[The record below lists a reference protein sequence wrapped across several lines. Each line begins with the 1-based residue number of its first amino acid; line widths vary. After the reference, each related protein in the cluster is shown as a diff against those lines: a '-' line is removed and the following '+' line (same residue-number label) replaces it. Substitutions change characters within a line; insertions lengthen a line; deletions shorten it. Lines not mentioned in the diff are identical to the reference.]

1 MDLNDLVVPGQR
13 VVVEFG
19 RRKRYSALVRRV
31 HEKAPEA
38 YQAKYIESVL
48 DESEIV
54 TESQFQFWEWLADY
68 YLCTIGEVMVSALP
82 ASFKLASE
90 TKLISNPDFD
100 RNYDRLSDKEF
111 LVVEALEIQM
121 VLSLMDVSEL
131 LDQKTVYPIVKSL
144 LEKKAVLIEEEL
156 KERYQPKIDSFVKLS
171 AEYSNEEKLQIAFDE
186 LQRAPKQ
193 LELLMRYVELSN
205 LFGNSKREVR
215 KVNLQ
220 KSSNANSSQ
229 VNQLVKKG
237 ILEIYQKE
245 VGRLQLDELET
256 NSLLNLNE
264 EQENALNTINKILDE
279 KRVCLLH
286 GVTGSGK
293 TEVYVRKIKEVIE
306 QGGKALYLVPEIA
319 LTTQLIHRLKRYFG
333 NRVGVYHSKFNA
345 QERVE
350 IWNKVL
356 KGEGYDVVIG
366 ARSALFLPFQK
377 LDLIIVDE
385 EHENSFKQFDPAPRY
400 NARDASMM
408 LAGITNSKVILGTAT
423 PSIETYWNA
432 NNQNY
437 GLVELKNRF
446 GGLQLPE
453 VFCANIKEEKRKK
466 TMNGNFTSFLLS
478 SIREAL
484 DQGEQIILFQ
494 NRRGYA
500 PQCSCEECGWV
511 PQCTR
516 CDVSLTYHKYDNRLS
531 CHYCGYSVQPFR
543 VCEGCGS
550 HKLQMMGFGT
560 EQIEEE
566 LNTLLNGARIRR
578 MDLDTTRNKNAY
590 QNLLQSFE
598 DREID
603 ILVGTQM
610 VTKGLDFDNVS
621 LVGILN
627 ADQMLN
633 FPDFRAFERSYQLMA
648 QVSGRAGRRQK
659 RGKVIVQT
667 WNPNHWIIQ
676 KVMANDFTGMYKQEL
691 LERRNFNYPPFY
703 RLILLTV
710 KNKDKALADSG
721 AKELTKL
728 LQTRLKGWVLG
739 PEYPAI
745 SRVRNYYLLNILIKF
760 DRNAS
765 PGKIKRYVTDCIID
779 FKQNK
784 EFKTCVV
791 RIDVD
796 PI

>member
-1 MDLNDLVVPGQR
+1 
-13 VVVEFG
+13 
-19 RRKRYSALVRRV
+19 
-31 HEKAPEA
+31 
-38 YQAKYIESVL
+38 
-48 DESEIV
+48 
-54 TESQFQFWEWLADY
+54 
-68 YLCTIGEVMVSALP
+68 
-82 ASFKLASE
+82 
-90 TKLISNPDFD
+90 
-100 RNYDRLSDKEF
+100 
-111 LVVEALEIQM
+111 
-121 VLSLMDVSEL
+121 
-131 LDQKTVYPIVKSL
+131 
-144 LEKKAVLIEEEL
+144 
-156 KERYQPKIDSFVKLS
+156 
-171 AEYSNEEKLQIAFDE
+171 
-186 LQRAPKQ
+186 
-193 LELLMRYVELSN
+193 MRYVELSN

-237 ILEIYQKE
+237 IVEIYQKE

-446 GGLQLPE
+446 GGLKLPE
-453 VFCANIKEEKRKK
+453 VFCADIKEEKRKK

-478 SIREAL
+478 SI
-484 DQGEQIILFQ
+484 
-494 NRRGYA
+494 
-500 PQCSCEECGWV
+500 
-511 PQCTR
+511 
-516 CDVSLTYHKYDNRLS
+516 
-531 CHYCGYSVQPFR
+531 
-543 VCEGCGS
+543 
-550 HKLQMMGFGT
+550 
-560 EQIEEE
+560 
-566 LNTLLNGARIRR
+566 
-578 MDLDTTRNKNAY
+578 
-590 QNLLQSFE
+590 
-598 DREID
+598 
-603 ILVGTQM
+603 
-610 VTKGLDFDNVS
+610 
-621 LVGILN
+621 
-627 ADQMLN
+627 
-633 FPDFRAFERSYQLMA
+633 
-648 QVSGRAGRRQK
+648 
-659 RGKVIVQT
+659 
-667 WNPNHWIIQ
+667 
-676 KVMANDFTGMYKQEL
+676 
-691 LERRNFNYPPFY
+691 
-703 RLILLTV
+703 
-710 KNKDKALADSG
+710 
-721 AKELTKL
+721 
-728 LQTRLKGWVLG
+728 
-739 PEYPAI
+739 
-745 SRVRNYYLLNILIKF
+745 
-760 DRNAS
+760 
-765 PGKIKRYVTDCIID
+765 
-779 FKQNK
+779 
-784 EFKTCVV
+784 
-791 RIDVD
+791 
-796 PI
+796 

>member
-1 MDLNDLVVPGQR
+1 
-13 VVVEFG
+13 
-19 RRKRYSALVRRV
+19 
-31 HEKAPEA
+31 
-38 YQAKYIESVL
+38 
-48 DESEIV
+48 
-54 TESQFQFWEWLADY
+54 
-68 YLCTIGEVMVSALP
+68 
-82 ASFKLASE
+82 
-90 TKLISNPDFD
+90 
-100 RNYDRLSDKEF
+100 
-111 LVVEALEIQM
+111 
-121 VLSLMDVSEL
+121 
-131 LDQKTVYPIVKSL
+131 
-144 LEKKAVLIEEEL
+144 
-156 KERYQPKIDSFVKLS
+156 
-171 AEYSNEEKLQIAFDE
+171 
-186 LQRAPKQ
+186 
-193 LELLMRYVELSN
+193 
-205 LFGNSKREVR
+205 
-215 KVNLQ
+215 
-220 KSSNANSSQ
+220 
-229 VNQLVKKG
+229 
-237 ILEIYQKE
+237 
-245 VGRLQLDELET
+245 
-256 NSLLNLNE
+256 
-264 EQENALNTINKILDE
+264 
-279 KRVCLLH
+279 
-286 GVTGSGK
+286 
-293 TEVYVRKIKEVIE
+293 
-306 QGGKALYLVPEIA
+306 
-319 LTTQLIHRLKRYFG
+319 
-333 NRVGVYHSKFNA
+333 
-345 QERVE
+345 
-350 IWNKVL
+350 
-356 KGEGYDVVIG
+356 
-366 ARSALFLPFQK
+366 
-377 LDLIIVDE
+377 
-385 EHENSFKQFDPAPRY
+385 
-400 NARDASMM
+400 
-408 LAGITNSKVILGTAT
+408 
-423 PSIETYWNA
+423 
-432 NNQNY
+432 
-437 GLVELKNRF
+437 
-446 GGLQLPE
+446 
-453 VFCANIKEEKRKK
+453 
-466 TMNGNFTSFLLS
+466 
-478 SIREAL
+478 L

-721 AKELTKL
+721 ARALTKL
-728 LQTRLKGWVLG
+728 LQTKLKGWVLG

-784 EFKTCVV
+784 EFKACVV